1 METRGRS
8 GWSNSRDKGFIGKK
22 AADRVLRT
30 FGLTG
35 GAAGVHEKKGRV
47 RRHLH
52 RGDALATVLRQK
64 VVDNEIA
71 SFDELRLAGVPARMA
86 LPDEHFLQLVA
97 VLRRLRPRDVGLLLV
112 LEELPA
118 AVVGVHRYQHAA
130 FGVGHPVGAGFAAEA
145 AEYLRVDDP
154 EPRAG

>member
-1 METRGRS
+1 MDVLYVLRS
-8 GWSNSRDKGFIGKK
+8 PDYIGEI
-22 AADRVLRT
+22 AADRMLRT

-35 GAAGVHEKKGRV
+35 GGRGVHEKKGRV

-97 VLRRLRPRDVGLLLV
+97 VLRRLRHRDVGLLLV
-112 LEELPA
+112 FKEFSA
-118 AVVGVHRYQHAA
+118 AVVGVDRVLLAA
-130 FGVGHPVGAGFAAEA
+130 FGVVHPDAAGLVAA
-145 AEYLRVDDP
+145 
-154 EPRAG
+154 